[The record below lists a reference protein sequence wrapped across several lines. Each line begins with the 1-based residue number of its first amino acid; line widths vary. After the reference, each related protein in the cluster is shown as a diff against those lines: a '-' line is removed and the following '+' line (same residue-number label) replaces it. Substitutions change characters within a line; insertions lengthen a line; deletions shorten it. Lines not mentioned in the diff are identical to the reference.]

1 MSNLIKLYPEL
12 LPGFL
17 TKLAGRLGSVVTLDP
32 ALGART
38 SLYCALEP
46 DLETGGREALH
57 SELDTNNVLR
67 LLRQLPRGGAEQAG
81 AGRGQRRQAVAAQR
95 RHRAARTVI
104 GVISDQ

>member
-1 MSNLIKLYPEL
+1 M
-12 LPGFL
+12 
-17 TKLAGRLGSVVTLDP
+17 VTLDP

-46 DLETGGREALH
+46 DLAQPGLSGGREALR